1 MVRSVNVFEEFPEVE
16 NKTEEQGDDTIEKL
30 ISVALKGEHQEIE
43 LLKSLDEYEVC
54 RILRSAT
61 MKVSKTF
68 KKQAKKVLKQY
79 FAEVTTGYSSIDT
92 FKAYR
97 TLAICA
103 NYYEVEAERVD
114 DRLSE
119 YRAYLN
125 AGHWLDAFFG
135 RERAQ
140 EDLHDFRKK

>member
-1 MVRSVNVFEEFPEVE
+1 MNVFEEFPEIE
-16 NKTEEQGDDTIEKL
+16 DKTEEQGDDTVEKL

-43 LLKSLDEYEVC
+43 LLRSLDEYEVGI
-54 RILRSAT
+54 ILRRAN

-79 FAEVTTGYSSIDT
+79 FSEITTGYSSIDT
-92 FKAYR
+92 FKMYR

-103 NYYEVEAERVD
+103 VYYEVEAERVE

-119 YRAYLN
+119 YKAYLN

-135 RERAQ
+135 RERVE

>member
-1 MVRSVNVFEEFPEVE
+1 MVDIFEDFPDIE
-16 NKTEEQGDDTIEKL
+16 NEAESKDTSDIEKL
-30 ISVALKGEHQEIE
+30 ISVALKGEHSKVE
-43 LLKSLDEYEVC
+43 LLRSFDAYAAS
-54 RILRSAT
+54 RILRSAN

-79 FAEVTTGYSSIDT
+79 FTEVATAYSSMDT

-103 NYYEVEAERVD
+103 NYYRDEASIID
-114 DRLSE
+114 DCLSE
-119 YRAYLN
+119 YRAYLD
-125 AGHWLDAFFG
+125 AGHLINAFLG
-135 RERAQ
+135 GERAQ

>member
-1 MVRSVNVFEEFPEVE
+1 MNVFEEFPDIE
-16 NKTEEQGDDTIEKL
+16 NKVEEQGDDTIEKL

-54 RILRSAT
+54 SILRRANI
-61 MKVSKTF
+61 KVSKTF
-68 KKQAKKVLKQY
+68 KKKKKKVLKQY
-79 FAEVTTGYSSIDT
+79 FAEVAKGYSSIDT

-103 NYYEVEAERVD
+103 NYYEVEAERAD
-114 DRLSE
+114 DCLSE
-119 YRAYLN
+119 YRAYLD

-135 RERAQ
+135 REREQ

>member
-1 MVRSVNVFEEFPEVE
+1 MNVFEEFPEVE

-54 RILRSAT
+54 SILRRANI
-61 MKVSKTF
+61 KVSKTF
-68 KKQAKKVLKQY
+68 KKQAKRLLKQY
-79 FAEVTTGYSSIDT
+79 FTEITTGYSSIDT

-97 TLAICA
+97 TFAICA
-103 NYYEVEAERVD
+103 DFYKVEAERVD
-114 DRLSE
+114 DCLSE
-119 YRAYLN
+119 YKAYLA
-125 AGHWLDAFFG
+125 AGHLLDAFFG
-135 RERAQ
+135 RERVE

>member
-1 MVRSVNVFEEFPEVE
+1 MNVFEEFPEIE
-16 NKTEEQGDDTIEKL
+16 NKAEEQSDNTVEEL
-30 ISVALKGEHQEIE
+30 ISVALKGKHPEIE
-43 LLKSLDEYEVC
+43 LLRSLDEYEVGI
-54 RILRSAT
+54 ILRRAT
-61 MKVSKTF
+61 IKVSKTF
-68 KKQAKKVLKQY
+68 KKQAKKVLEQY
-79 FAEVTTGYSSIDT
+79 FAEVATGYSSIDT

-103 NYYEVEAERVD
+103 NYYEVEAERVE

-119 YRAYLN
+119 YKAYLD

-135 RERAQ
+135 RERVE

>member
-1 MVRSVNVFEEFPEVE
+1 MNVFEEFPEVE
-16 NKTEEQGDDTIEKL
+16 DKVEEQGDDAIEKL
-30 ISVALKGEHQEIE
+30 IVVALKGEHQEIE
-43 LLKSLDEYEVC
+43 LLRSLGEYEVC
-54 RILRSAT
+54 RILRRAT

-68 KKQAKKVLKQY
+68 KKQAKKVLEQY
-79 FAEVTTGYSSIDT
+79 FAEVAKGYSSIDT

-103 NYYEVEAERVD
+103 NYYEVEAERAED
-114 DRLSE
+114 CLSE
-119 YRAYLN
+119 YKAYLA

>member
-1 MVRSVNVFEEFPEVE
+1 MNVFEEFPEIE
-16 NKTEEQGDDTIEKL
+16 NKVEEQGDDTIEKL

-54 RILRSAT
+54 SILRRAN
-61 MKVSKTF
+61 MKVSKAF
-68 KKQAKKVLKQY
+68 KKQAKKVLEQY

-92 FKAYR
+92 FKTYR

-103 NYYEVEAERVD
+103 NYYEVEAERVE

-119 YRAYLN
+119 YKAYLA

-135 RERAQ
+135 RERVE

>member
-1 MVRSVNVFEEFPEVE
+1 MNVFEEFPEIE
-16 NKTEEQGDDTIEKL
+16 NNVEEQGDDTIEKL
-30 ISVALKGEHQEIE
+30 ISVALKGEHKEIE
-43 LLKSLDEYEVC
+43 LLRSLDEYEVC
-54 RILRSAT
+54 SILRIANI
-61 MKVSKTF
+61 KVSKTF

-92 FKAYR
+92 FKTYR
-97 TLAICA
+97 TFAICA
-103 NYYEVEAERVD
+103 SYYEVEAERVE

-119 YRAYLN
+119 YKAYLD

-135 RERAQ
+135 RERVE

>member
-1 MVRSVNVFEEFPEVE
+1 MNVFEEFPEIE

-30 ISVALKGEHQEIE
+30 ISIALKGEHQEIE

-54 RILRSAT
+54 NILRRAN

-68 KKQAKKVLKQY
+68 KKQAKKVLEQY
-79 FAEVTTGYSSIDT
+79 FAEVAKGYSSIDT

-103 NYYEVEAERVD
+103 NYYEVEAERAED
-114 DRLSE
+114 CLLE
-119 YRAYLN
+119 YKAYLA

-135 RERAQ
+135 REREQ

>member
-1 MVRSVNVFEEFPEVE
+1 MNVFEEFPEIE
-16 NKTEEQGDDTIEKL
+16 NKTEEQGDDSIEKL

-43 LLKSLDEYEVC
+43 LLRSIGEYEVC
-54 RILRSAT
+54 RILRRAT

-68 KKQAKKVLKQY
+68 KKQAKKVLEQY
-79 FAEVTTGYSSIDT
+79 FTEITTGYSSIDT

-97 TLAICA
+97 TFAICA
-103 NYYEVEAERVD
+103 DFYKVEAERVE

-119 YRAYLN
+119 YKAYLA
-125 AGHWLDAFFG
+125 AGHLLDAFFG
-135 RERAQ
+135 RERVE

>member
-1 MVRSVNVFEEFPEVE
+1 MNVFDEFPEIEDNV
-16 NKTEEQGDDTIEKL
+16 EEQGDNAIEKL

-43 LLKSLDEYEVC
+43 LLRSLDEYEVC
-54 RILRSAT
+54 RILRRAT
-61 MKVSKTF
+61 IKVSKAF

-92 FKAYR
+92 FKMYR
-97 TLAICA
+97 TFAICA
-103 NYYEVEAERVD
+103 SYYEAEAERVE

-119 YRAYLN
+119 YKAYLD

-135 RERAQ
+135 RERVE

>member
-1 MVRSVNVFEEFPEVE
+1 MNVFEEFPEVE

-54 RILRSAT
+54 SILRRANI
-61 MKVSKTF
+61 KVSKTF
-68 KKQAKKVLKQY
+68 KKQAKKVLEQY
-79 FAEVTTGYSSIDT
+79 FAEVAKGYSSIDT

-97 TLAICA
+97 TFAISA
-103 NYYEVEAERVD
+103 DFYKVEAERVE

-119 YRAYLN
+119 YKAYLA
-125 AGHWLDAFFG
+125 AGHLLDAFFG
-135 RERAQ
+135 RERTQ

>member
-1 MVRSVNVFEEFPEVE
+1 MNVFEEFPEVE
-16 NKTEEQGDDTIEKL
+16 NKTEEQGDNAIEKL

-43 LLKSLDEYEVC
+43 LLKSLGEYEVC
-54 RILRSAT
+54 RILRRAT

-68 KKQAKKVLKQY
+68 KKQAKKVLEQY
-79 FAEVTTGYSSIDT
+79 FAEVAKGYSSIDT
-92 FKAYR
+92 FKTYR

-103 NYYEVEAERVD
+103 NYYEVEAERAED
-114 DRLSE
+114 CLSE
-119 YRAYLN
+119 YKAYLA

-135 RERAQ
+135 RERTP

>member
-1 MVRSVNVFEEFPEVE
+1 MNVFEEFPEVE
-16 NKTEEQGDDTIEKL
+16 DKVEEQGDNAIENL

-43 LLKSLDEYEVC
+43 LLRSLDEYEVC
-54 RILRSAT
+54 SILRRANI
-61 MKVSKTF
+61 KVSKTF

-103 NYYEVEAERVD
+103 NYYEVEAERVE

-119 YRAYLN
+119 YKAYLA
-125 AGHWLDAFFG
+125 AGHLLDAFFG
-135 RERAQ
+135 RERVE

>member
-1 MVRSVNVFEEFPEVE
+1 MNVFEEFPEVE

-43 LLKSLDEYEVC
+43 LLKSLGEYEVC
-54 RILRSAT
+54 RILRRAT

-68 KKQAKKVLKQY
+68 KKQAKKVLEQY
-79 FAEVTTGYSSIDT
+79 FAEVAKGYSSIDT
-92 FKAYR
+92 FKTYR

-103 NYYEVEAERVD
+103 NYYEVEAERAED
-114 DRLSE
+114 CLLE
-119 YRAYLN
+119 YRAYLD
-125 AGHWLDAFFG
+125 AGHWLEAFFG
-135 RERAQ
+135 RERVE

>member
-1 MVRSVNVFEEFPEVE
+1 MNVFEEFPEIEDKVE
-16 NKTEEQGDDTIEKL
+16 DQGDNPLEEL
-30 ISVALKGEHQEIE
+30 ISAALKGEHQEIE
-43 LLKSLDEYEVC
+43 LLRSLGEYEVC
-54 RILRSAT
+54 NILCRANI
-61 MKVSKTF
+61 KVSKTF

-79 FAEVTTGYSSIDT
+79 FSEITTGYSSIDT
-92 FKAYR
+92 FKMYR

-103 NYYEVEAERVD
+103 VYYEVEAERVE

-119 YRAYLN
+119 YKAYLN

-135 RERAQ
+135 RERVE

>member
-1 MVRSVNVFEEFPEVE
+1 MNVFEEFPEIEDKV
-16 NKTEEQGDDTIEKL
+16 EEQGDNAIEKL

-54 RILRSAT
+54 MILRRAT

-68 KKQAKKVLKQY
+68 KKQAKRVLKQY
-79 FAEVTTGYSSIDT
+79 FTEVTTGYSSIDT
-92 FKAYR
+92 FKTYR
-97 TLAICA
+97 TFAICA
-103 NYYEVEAERVD
+103 SYYAAEAERVE

-119 YRAYLN
+119 YKAYLD
-125 AGHWLDAFFG
+125 AGHWIDAFFG
-135 RERAQ
+135 RERVE

>member
-43 LLKSLDEYEVC
+43 LLKSLGEYEVC
-54 RILRSAT
+54 RILRRAT

-103 NYYEVEAERVD
+103 VYYEVEAERVD

-119 YRAYLN
+119 YRTYLN

-135 RERAQ
+135 RERVE
-140 EDLHDFRKK
+140 EDLYDFRKK